1 MKYLRKITVNEMTN
15 EFSQILDE
23 EISLRRLVSGL
34 PGGFLG
40 QQDRVDVGQNPSLGD
55 GDSSQ
60 KHVELLIVP
69 DGELEV
75 TGDDPHLLVVPG
87 SVPSQLEDLGS
98 EVLHDSSQVDGSST
112 SNPFGVVS
120 LPQVAVDPS
129 HGELQSSPGGS

>member
-1 MKYLRKITVNEMTN
+1 MDQN
-15 EFSQILDE
+15 LDVE
-23 EISLRRLVSGL
+23 TSLGL

-40 QQDRVDVGQNPSLGD
+40 QQHRVDVGQNPSLGD

-60 KHVELLIVP
+60 KHVELLILP

-112 SNPFGVVS
+112 SNT
-120 LPQVAVDPS
+120 L
-129 HGELQSSPGGS
+129 GELSFLQMAVNPSNWELKSSPGRS